1 MSESQTKAEQ
11 DEDEAATETAT
22 PVEESM
28 GKCAATPSADSDDYF
43 FRRQRDEKP
52 TTHPEGSTG
61 RQEEEDKRIQEKAR
75 ENAGNR
81 RGVGKEPTTLTTKL
95 ASKMQGFWTKTK
107 DLCSLVRAGP
117 ELSFQVGPYVVES
130 FLTEAGVNLA
140 VFLASERFHELRYAV
155 DGTTDI
161 QYTTNTFN
169 HIRLHYLPPSPMVW

>member
-1 MSESQTKAEQ
+1 MT
-11 DEDEAATETAT
+11 
-22 PVEESM
+22 
-28 GKCAATPSADSDDYF
+28 CAATCSH
-43 FRRQRDEKP
+43 QP

-169 HIRLHYLPPSPMVW
+169 HIRRRTIRKDCKEGGGSASPMPALCTWSTSSGRCSGRHALPRRQWQSQQSC